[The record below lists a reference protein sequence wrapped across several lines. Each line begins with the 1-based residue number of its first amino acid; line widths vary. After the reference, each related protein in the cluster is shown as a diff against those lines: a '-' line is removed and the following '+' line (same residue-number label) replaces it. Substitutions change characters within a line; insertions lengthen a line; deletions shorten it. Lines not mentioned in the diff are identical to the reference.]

1 MPFKSFI
8 VSITFLITFTSNTK
22 YLSNEKQTIIF
33 ILMFATIVC
42 AQQNVGFRTA
52 TISSPTHPRH
62 TTKPTLAH
70 SSVLH
75 NNTIPSQ
82 HPVPCH

>member
-1 MPFKSFI
+1 MPFKSFF
-8 VSITFLITFTSNTK
+8 VSITFLITLTSNTK

-52 TISSPTHPRH
+52 TISPPAHPHH
-62 TTKPTLAH
+62 TTMQAQAH
-70 SSVLH
+70 NTSPH
-75 NNTIPSQ
+75 NNTIPSLN
-82 HPVPCH
+82 PVPCH